1 MKKRRAIVTWLLENV
16 QSPVGHILLMH
27 DGMALAALDFEDHE
41 PRMKM
46 LAARYLDDVSLVRTK
61 TVSHFAKV
69 LKAYFGGKLDAIDA
83 LKTHSLGTPF
93 QAKCWAAL
101 RTIPA
106 GETRTYGQQA
116 AQIGSPKAVRAVGLA
131 NGANPIGIV
140 VPCHRVI
147 GANGTLTGYGGG
159 LPRKEWL
166 LKHEAKWAVKS
177 FALTA

>member
-1 MKKRRAIVTWLLENV
+1 MTWLLETV
-16 QSPVGHILLMH
+16 KSPLGPILLLH
-27 DGMALAALDFEDHE
+27 DGDALAALEFADHDA
-41 PRMKM
+41 RMRR
-46 LAARYLDDVSLVRTK
+46 LAERYLGSVDFVRTK
-61 TVSHFAKV
+61 TVSRFARA
-69 LKAYFGGKLDAIDA
+69 LEAYFEGDIPAIDT
-83 LKTHSLGTPF
+83 LKTHSLGTEF
-93 QAKCWAAL
+93 QAKVWAAL

-106 GETRTYGQQA
+106 GETRSYGQQA
-116 AQIGSPKAVRAVGLA
+116 AQIGAPKAVRAVGLA

-166 LKHEAKWAVKS
+166 LKHEAKWAGKR